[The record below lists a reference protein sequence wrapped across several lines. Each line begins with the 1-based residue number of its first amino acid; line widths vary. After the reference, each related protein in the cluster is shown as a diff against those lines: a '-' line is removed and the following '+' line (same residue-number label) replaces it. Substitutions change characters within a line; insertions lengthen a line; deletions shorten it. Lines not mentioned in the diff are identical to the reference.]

1 MTIVNQVLLFF
12 CQNTILNSTVL
23 VVKKITADSFES
35 RLCGA

>member
-12 CQNTILNSTVL
+12 GQNTILNSTVL
-23 VVKKITADSFES
+23 VVKKITVDSFES